1 MEIISTNA
9 ETKLMPIL
17 SCIGRFPQSWRGW
30 KAMRVAFSEMK
41 EGEQEDAF
49 YCAKSI
55 VESYLSGVEG
65 RVYNCG
71 SSLHVI
77 CKGVPVDIMNQAGT
91 QICELAAGDGHGDI
105 IFTIFDLE
113 KSGADYARQAEQDC
127 SGAFYL
133 VSTASFLDRMES
145 HAVIY
150 NALPSR
156 TDGTLREM
164 TKVLLIEDD
173 PVTRWMVRNALKN
186 ECEFAAVPCAK
197 KAFSMYSS
205 FNPEV
210 VFLDIN
216 LPDGDGYSV
225 LQWIMRNDPGACV
238 VMFSSNSNLDNILS
252 ALEKGASGFV
262 AKPFLRENLMH
273 YVRGTLNS

>member
-1 MEIISTNA
+1 MEIISINA

-17 SCIGRFPQSWRGW
+17 SCIGRFPQIWRGW
-30 KAMRVAFSEMK
+30 NAMRIAFSEMQD
-41 EGEQEDAF
+41 GVQEDAF
-49 YCAKSI
+49 YCTKSI
-55 VESYLSGVEG
+55 IESYLSGVEG

-71 SSLHVI
+71 SSMHVI
-77 CKGVPVDIMNQAGT
+77 CKGVPLDIMSQAGS
-91 QICELAAGDGHGDI
+91 QICELAATDGEAI
-105 IFTIFDLE
+105 VLFSIFDLE
-113 KSGADYARQAEQDC
+113 KMGADYARQAEQDC

-133 VSTASFLDRMES
+133 LSTASFLDRMEG
-145 HAVIY
+145 HAAIY
-150 NALPSR
+150 NKLPTR
-156 TDGTLREM
+156 TGNTLREM

-216 LPDGDGYSV
+216 LPDCDGYVV

-252 ALEKGASGFV
+252 ALEKGACGFV

-273 YVRGTLNS
+273 YVRGALNS